1 MCFASVPQR
10 NARWPDDRT
19 VGITKHCPCRS
30 FVSRRDLGIVLE
42 EFVIGGACHFHTTAD
57 IRITHLLRLLAI
69 RSLAAIPNHRIAAE
83 PAEK

>member
-1 MCFASVPQR
+1 M
-10 NARWPDDRT
+10 
-19 VGITKHCPCRS
+19 
-30 FVSRRDLGIVLE
+30 SRRDLGIVLE
-42 EFVIGGACHFHTTAD
+42 EFVIGGDCHFHSTAD